1 MCVHVGVVVHECEHL
16 HAHVGMCVPVCA
28 HMCIYVHECSHV
40 HAHELLNDTA
50 VYSFQNVYASLR
62 LVSLFFI
69 LICLVV
75 TLAFNG

>member
-1 MCVHVGVVVHECEHL
+1 MHVCVHVGVGVHECEHV

-50 VYSFQNVYASLR
+50 V
-62 LVSLFFI
+62 
-69 LICLVV
+69 
-75 TLAFNG
+75 